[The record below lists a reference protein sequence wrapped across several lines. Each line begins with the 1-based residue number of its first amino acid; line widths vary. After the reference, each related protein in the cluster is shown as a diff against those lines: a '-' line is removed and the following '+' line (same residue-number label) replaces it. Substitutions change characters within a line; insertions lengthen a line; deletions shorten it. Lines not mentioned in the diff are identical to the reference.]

1 MLQKQNIKIA
11 HLIGGKFVGGIER
24 DFSEFINYSYKNV
37 HHFVITKNRLHP
49 LISKNILNT
58 VENIFSM
65 NYLGN
70 IKIPKL
76 ISILKSK
83 FIGYKIKV
91 IGPPDIWLLWSIFP
105 NYLLSLTQNSKM
117 IYYDHGKAW
126 YKKGFNSKNIKFLN
140 RVDMIICVSN
150 AAKRMLELKWGI
162 TNKNVKI
169 IYNALRFTC
178 KPENQTTKSINKN
191 KPLNIGI
198 AGRHISFKGFSLMLY
213 TVSELK
219 KRKVPC
225 KLFIAGVGNTT
236 DDLMRLVTKLNLEDD
251 VKFLGLVEDMK
262 EFYSQIDLFIC
273 PSIREPFGLVNIE
286 AMAHGCPV
294 IVAGVDGMPE
304 ILDGANAGFVIKPT
318 LEIEKYPEFGGSLDL
333 LKEVEYVYDPYTDTI
348 IRPRILNPLHI
359 ADAIEELWSNPDRFS
374 EMSKNA
380 IQLVN
385 EKFDY
390 EKHVEEL
397 YEVITETIKK

>member
-83 FIGYKIKV
+83 FIGYKIKF

>member
-169 IYNALRFTC
+169 IYNALRLTC

-359 ADAIEELWSNPDRFS
+359 ADAIEELWSNPDQFS

>member
-83 FIGYKIKV
+83 FIGYKIKF

-169 IYNALRFTC
+169 IYNALRLTC

-359 ADAIEELWSNPDRFS
+359 ADAIEELWSNPDQFS

>member
-83 FIGYKIKV
+83 FIGYKIKF

-169 IYNALRFTC
+169 IYNALRLTC

-359 ADAIEELWSNPDRFS
+359 ADAIEELWSNPDQFS

-390 EKHVEEL
+390 EKHVDEL
-397 YEVITETIKK
+397 YKVITETIKK

>member
-83 FIGYKIKV
+83 FIGYKIKF

-169 IYNALRFTC
+169 IYNALRPTC

>member
-83 FIGYKIKV
+83 FIGYKIKF

-169 IYNALRFTC
+169 IYNALRLTC

>member
-70 IKIPKL
+70 IKTPKL

-169 IYNALRFTC
+169 IYNALRLTC

-294 IVAGVDGMPE
+294 IVAGVDGMPSTP
-304 ILDGANAGFVIKPT
+304 A
-318 LEIEKYPEFGGSLDL
+318 
-333 LKEVEYVYDPYTDTI
+333 TI
-348 IRPRILNPLHI
+348 TGQP
-359 ADAIEELWSNPDRFS
+359 
-374 EMSKNA
+374 
-380 IQLVN
+380 
-385 EKFDY
+385 
-390 EKHVEEL
+390 
-397 YEVITETIKK
+397 